1 MVTGED
7 STVLRGLRSL
17 WASGEKDENQLH
29 SIADLFPDLVYV
41 YEVKDKKLRYINRRI
56 QELLGFDQEEV
67 SGWEDKLNRLVFKD
81 DLPLVEEELN
91 KYSQLQDE
99 NSHSYNC
106 RLNSKAGE
114 FRYFKTTG
122 TVLRRD
128 AEGRPESM
136 LFMAQDIS
144 VQVKMEQEKL
154 ALLAMLAENERM
166 LHSGVWNMDLV
177 NNTMDWSDGMYAMMG
192 YNREEQA
199 DIDAD
204 WFWEQVYTADISQL
218 KATIAQSIETGETF
232 ETVYSLTRKD
242 GSRLFVETIGKAT
255 LNAAGKV
262 VKISATSRD
271 ISDQYLQNLEYQAN
285 KQLLAQTE
293 QMLNYGIF
301 VWDLVKNEISWSA
314 GLYDIF
320 DVAAEDRVDLI
331 APDWFYAH
339 VLEEDREILR
349 HTVLDAVAAQRGFE
363 CEYSIITDKGV
374 VKNVISRANLVMDD
388 NRLPVRMMGNTH
400 DITQVKKV
408 ENELKRNLRELKRS
422 NTELEEFA
430 YAASHDLQEPLR
442 KITTFGSRF
451 KHKYGDLVGSEGQ
464 MYIDRMQTASDSMR
478 VLIDNLLDLSRVT
491 RADHMFE
498 PVDLGKLVRLA
509 QSDLEILIDESKAS
523 IVVADLPVVE
533 GIPTQLRQM
542 FTNLL
547 SNALK
552 FAKPGTMPLIEIS
565 GERLGRREMEEH
577 FLVADKTY
585 FRIDVKDNG
594 IGFDQ
599 EYEEKIF
606 QIFQRLHGKSDYPGS
621 GIGLSICKR
630 IAERHQGLIS
640 ATGKTGEGAVFS
652 IILPENQ

>member
-1 MVTGED
+1 M
-7 STVLRGLRSL
+7 

-552 FAKPGTMPLIEIS
+552 FAKLGTMPLIEIS

>member
-533 GIPTQLRQM
+533 GIPTHLRQM

-552 FAKPGTMPLIEIS
+552 FAKLGTMPLIEIS

>member
-91 KYSQLQDE
+91 KYSLLQDE

-242 GSRLFVETIGKAT
+242 GSRLFVETIGKVT

-301 VWDLVKNEISWSA
+301 VWDLVKNETSWSA

-552 FAKPGTMPLIEIS
+552 FAKLGTMPLIEIS
-565 GERLGRREMEEH
+565 GERLGRREMEEN

>member
-552 FAKPGTMPLIEIS
+552 FAKLGTMPLIEIS
-565 GERLGRREMEEH
+565 GERLGRREMEEN

>member
-91 KYSQLQDE
+91 KYSLLQDE

>member
-91 KYSQLQDE
+91 KYSLLQDE

-533 GIPTQLRQM
+533 GIPTHLRQM

>member
-552 FAKPGTMPLIEIS
+552 FAKLGTMQLIEIS

>member
-552 FAKPGTMPLIEIS
+552 FAKLGTMPLIEIS

>member
-192 YNREEQA
+192 YSREEQA

-388 NRLPVRMMGNTH
+388 SRLPVRMMGNTH

-552 FAKPGTMPLIEIS
+552 FAKLGTMQLIEIS

>member
-91 KYSQLQDE
+91 KYSLLQDE

-552 FAKPGTMPLIEIS
+552 FAKLGTMPLIEIS
-565 GERLGRREMEEH
+565 GERLGRREMEEN

>member
-301 VWDLVKNEISWSA
+301 VWDLVKNEISW
-314 GLYDIF
+314 
-320 DVAAEDRVDLI
+320 
-331 APDWFYAH
+331 
-339 VLEEDREILR
+339 
-349 HTVLDAVAAQRGFE
+349 
-363 CEYSIITDKGV
+363 
-374 VKNVISRANLVMDD
+374 
-388 NRLPVRMMGNTH
+388 
-400 DITQVKKV
+400 
-408 ENELKRNLRELKRS
+408 
-422 NTELEEFA
+422 
-430 YAASHDLQEPLR
+430 
-442 KITTFGSRF
+442 
-451 KHKYGDLVGSEGQ
+451 
-464 MYIDRMQTASDSMR
+464 
-478 VLIDNLLDLSRVT
+478 
-491 RADHMFE
+491 
-498 PVDLGKLVRLA
+498 
-509 QSDLEILIDESKAS
+509 
-523 IVVADLPVVE
+523 
-533 GIPTQLRQM
+533 
-542 FTNLL
+542 
-547 SNALK
+547 
-552 FAKPGTMPLIEIS
+552 
-565 GERLGRREMEEH
+565 
-577 FLVADKTY
+577 
-585 FRIDVKDNG
+585 
-594 IGFDQ
+594 
-599 EYEEKIF
+599 
-606 QIFQRLHGKSDYPGS
+606 
-621 GIGLSICKR
+621 
-630 IAERHQGLIS
+630 
-640 ATGKTGEGAVFS
+640 
-652 IILPENQ
+652 

>member
-1 MVTGED
+1 M
-7 STVLRGLRSL
+7 

-552 FAKPGTMPLIEIS
+552 FAKLGTMPLIEIS
-565 GERLGRREMEEH
+565 GERLGRREMEEN

>member
-91 KYSQLQDE
+91 KYSLLQDE

-552 FAKPGTMPLIEIS
+552 FAKLGTMPLIEIS